1 MFIQQVLNGL
11 IIGSLYAL
19 IALGMTMIYGI
30 LKVLH
35 FAHGAVYMLGGY
47 GALLFYIYMG
57 VPLPLAIAIAMAFC
71 ALLGVG
77 MEIIAYRPLRL
88 SSRLSPLIAGIA
100 VYYILEDV
108 VRHIWGPFARPLE
121 IAMRTE
127 VYRLGSVLLTNVQL
141 MLLGLTFL
149 LIFLLHLIISR
160 TKAGMAM
167 QAVSQDSDMAA
178 IQGVNINRIISLNFA
193 IGSAMAA
200 MAGVLVAIYFH
211 EVFPSMGEKAI
222 EKGFAIVV
230 LGGMGSVPGS
240 IIAGVVLGIA
250 ESLLI
255 GYFDIPLARDAMA
268 FILLIIILL
277 VRPYGIL
284 GEQAGS

>member
-1 MFIQQVLNGL
+1 MLNGI

-30 LKVLH
+30 LKILH

-47 GALLFYIYMG
+47 AALLFYVYLG

-71 ALLGVG
+71 SVIGVG

-100 VYYILEDV
+100 VYYVLEDL
-108 VRHIWGPFARPLE
+108 VRHIWGPFSRPLE
-121 IAMRTE
+121 ITMRTE
-127 VYRLGSVLLTNVQL
+127 VYRFGPLLITNVQI
-141 MLLGLTFL
+141 MLLGLTFVF
-149 LIFLLHLIISR
+149 ICLLHLIISR

-193 IGSAMAA
+193 IGSALAA
-200 MAGVLVAIYFH
+200 VAGVLVAIYFH

-230 LGGMGSVPGS
+230 LGGLGSVSGS
-240 IIAGVVLGIA
+240 IVAGVVLGIA

-284 GEQAGS
+284 GGEAGR